1 VGGRCPRASACA
13 AKLGVLIGVPAKGE
27 GALTKLWYVLTRVDQ
42 AHAVTAVVGLGAVAA
57 LLLLKRH
64 MTRLP
69 ASLAVLVIAMVG
81 SAVFNLA
88 EHGVAIVG
96 AVTGGLP
103 TLAVPVVTGA
113 EVGALFPA
121 ATAMALIA
129 IVETVTAIR
138 KTTDPAADRMSPTRE
153 GVGHV
158 YLPPLDQIAYMGG
171 TVTLALIG
179 IIEWPV
185 AAVLTVG
192 HILANNRH
200 HALLRDFGEALDE
213 A

>member
-1 VGGRCPRASACA
+1 M
-13 AKLGVLIGVPAKGE
+13 
-27 GALTKLWYVLTRVDQ
+27 TKAD
-42 AHAVTAVVGLGAVAA
+42 
-57 LLLLKRH
+57 
-64 MTRLP
+64 
-69 ASLAVLVIAMVG
+69 
-81 SAVFNLA
+81 
-88 EHGVAIVG
+88 
-96 AVTGGLP
+96 
-103 TLAVPVVTGA
+103 
-113 EVGALFPA
+113 A
-121 ATAMALIA
+121 AT
-129 IVETVTAIR
+129 
-138 KTTDPAADRMSPTRE
+138 TTSPTRDRPAGAVGPNQPAVGRE
-153 GVGHV
+153 AAARATAKNSIHMEVPGVGHV